1 MILGHLTG
9 RNWDEGDG
17 EMEDD
22 VDGVWS
28 GLIVCTVDSRGWLE
42 CGTMIDGG
50 DMCSIQ

>member
-22 VDGVWS
+22 VDGV
-28 GLIVCTVDSRGWLE
+28 GVDS
-42 CGTMIDGG
+42 
-50 DMCSIQ
+50 SSAP